1 MIVIKDKDTVYFAY
15 ATGHYCNYTNL
26 RFDASTEE
34 SMDLWHLNDGKGT
47 IVMLDARDRIV
58 DLLRYSDVF
67 NCELTIEAL
76 SGIHKRIAVL
86 YQGTNCR
93 ELDGDT
99 GATIF
104 IARGNQAFQ
113 ICGYGSVEELEGVVC
128 GYRYRNALLAAYE
141 HCKAIEDPYERIAT
155 TYDMV
160 ERITGRCTK
169 SIAVINTKDEKM
181 TILSGDK

>member
-1 MIVIKDKDTVYFAY
+1 M
-15 ATGHYCNYTNL
+15 
-26 RFDASTEE
+26 S
-34 SMDLWHLNDGKGT
+34 LWHLNDGKGT
-47 IVMLDARDRIV
+47 IVMLDARERIV
-58 DLLRYSDVF
+58 DLLRYSDIF
-67 NCELTIEAL
+67 NCELTVEAL
-76 SGIHKRIAVL
+76 CGVRKQIADL

-113 ICGYGSVEELEGVVC
+113 IYEGGAVEELEGVAC

-160 ERITGRCTK
+160 ERITGRRTEA
-169 SIAVINTKDEKM
+169 IAVINTKDEKM
-181 TILSGDK
+181 TILRGDK